1 MKNILYIHGYNSSSE
16 SRSAQV
22 LLAHLGEGF
31 NLIHPTFPNN
41 PEESISMARRI
52 IRQEGIDMVV
62 ATSLGGFVAL
72 NLRGIPKFV
81 INPSVAPHLTLPNIG
96 YEGELSVFER
106 LSKAIWDDIDETEQM
121 NTTGLFGLNDELFS
135 YRDIFSKHYV
145 HVIETEDSHHV
156 LDETITDI
164 VIPYIHSYFAK

>member
-1 MKNILYIHGYNSSSE
+1 MKKILYIHGYNSSSE
-16 SRSAQV
+16 SRTAQV

-31 NLIHPTFPNN
+31 ELIHPTFSND
-41 PEESISMARRI
+41 PEEAIPMARRI
-52 IRQEGIDMVV
+52 IREEGVDMVV

-72 NLRGIPKFV
+72 ILRGIPKFV
-81 INPSVAPHLTLPNIG
+81 INPSVAPHLTLPNNG
-96 YEGELSVFER
+96 YDGDLSGFEK
-106 LSKAIWDDIDETEQM
+106 LSKVIWDDIDEAERT

-135 YRDIFSKHYV
+135 YRDIFSTHYA

-164 VIPYIHSYFAK
+164 VIPHIHSYFGK